1 MSLVLWNWGS
11 VFSIVFV
18 EDLLSFIFPELNKV
32 KKTRKVPL
40 SVASIKCDRG
50 HRIYNFCQAVPPFV
64 STSAHFERKT
74 IQSPF
79 SIRPTRGLELCL
91 IALSPISVTSGAG
104 GETPI
109 YLQRHRGVPTSNS
122 RLKCQAPVWLPVNT
136 LPRPRHNNN
145 ATLTFRSDEKEVEK
159 KL

>member
-1 MSLVLWNWGS
+1 MQ
-11 VFSIVFV
+11 
-18 EDLLSFIFPELNKV
+18 
-32 KKTRKVPL
+32 TMPL
-40 SVASIKCDRG
+40 RAPSIKCDRG
-50 HRIYNFCQAVPPFV
+50 HCIYIFCQTLPPFV
-64 STSAHFERKT
+64 LSSAHFERKT

-122 RLKCQAPVWLPVNT
+122 HLKCHALVWLPVNT
-136 LPRPRHNNN
+136 LPHPNNNN
-145 ATLTFRSDEKEVEK
+145 ATLTLRSDEKEVEK

>member
-1 MSLVLWNWGS
+1 MLCKQKD
-11 VFSIVFV
+11 
-18 EDLLSFIFPELNKV
+18 E
-32 KKTRKVPL
+32 KVPL
-40 SVASIKCDRG
+40 SAPSIKCDRG
-50 HRIYNFCQAVPPFV
+50 HCIYNFCQAIPPFV
-64 STSAHFERKT
+64 LSSPHFGTKT

-122 RLKCQAPVWLPVNT
+122 HLKCQAPIWLPVNT
-136 LPRPRHNNN
+136 LPHPHNNN
-145 ATLTFRSDEKEVEK
+145 ATLTLRSDEKEVEK